1 MQSEIMRSKKALT
14 VSCASCLLLVFS
26 LALLLYYLLFFL
38 LFFFLAAADWARG
51 AAANLPSY
59 IAISAI
65 IAPRK
70 L

>member
-1 MQSEIMRSKKALT
+1 MNKYHAVRDYRALA
-14 VSCASCLLLVFS
+14 VCAVCQLSLTCIFARFIIVFI
-26 LALLLYYLLFFL
+26 L
-38 LFFFLAAADWARG
+38 LAAADWARG